1 VVTVPWVKLD
11 DKLPMSVKV
20 RGLADPEARGDRATA
35 QRNEALG
42 HWTQL
47 LAWVGAER
55 TDGFL
60 TADVAA
66 LYGTTASL
74 RRLLRGVFGRSALL
88 HSRGDLCP
96 CLEGRK
102 WPDGA
107 AYAIHDYLDR
117 NPSRAENDVA
127 KAQRRELRDR
137 ELREQVRRRDADQCR
152 YCGKA
157 VRWNDRRS
165 PEGGVLDHV
174 RPDIAAGADNLVVAC
189 RGCNTRKGKRSPEAA
204 GMRLRP
210 LPGPTTETRP
220 IYDGPTTET
229 RPIYDG
235 PTTDS
240 EPDLKPTTD
249 RTQNRSETGDRS
261 DAGRPPPRAD
271 PLSSAN
277 GTQTG
282 PWHAQNPTYDGV
294 SEQTRSAGTDGPGRD
309 GTGIPEVVDLAS
321 SARLGPPGTRRTPAN
336 PNPYLRSALTGPQP
350 EEHAGHPAEDQP

>member
-1 VVTVPWVKLD
+1 MPWVKLD

-60 TADVAA
+60 TADVATM
-66 LYGTTASL
+66 YGTASSL
-74 RRLLRGVFGRSALL
+74 NRLLRGVFGRAALL
-88 HSRGDLCP
+88 HRRGDSCG
-96 CLEGRK
+96 CLEGRR

-137 ELREQVRRRDADQCR
+137 ELREQVRRRDADCCR

-165 PEGGVLDHV
+165 ADGGVLDHV
-174 RPDIAAGADNLVVAC
+174 RPDIAAGADNLVVCC
-189 RGCNTRKGKRSPEAA
+189 RGCNTRKGRRTPEAA
-204 GMRLRP
+204 GMRLQP
-210 LPGPTTETRP
+210 LPRSTTGWAP
-220 IYDGPTTET
+220 IYDGSA
-229 RPIYDG
+229 
-235 PTTDS
+235 TDS
-240 EPDLKPTTD
+240 EPTSDPTTD
-249 RTQNRSETGDRS
+249 PTQNRSETGGRS
-261 DAGRPPPRAD
+261 VVGLPPPRAA
-271 PLSSAN
+271 PPSSENSTPSRPQPASE
-277 GTQTG
+277 
-282 PWHAQNPTYDGV
+282 PTYDAV
-294 SEQTRSAGTDGPGRD
+294 SELTRSGATDGPGRD
-309 GTGIPEVVDLAS
+309 GTGIPTAVDPIPPGQ
-321 SARLGPPGTRRTPAN
+321 LGPPDTRRTPTN
-336 PNPYLRSALTGPQP
+336 PNPYLRSALTGPSP
-350 EEHAGHPAEDQP
+350 EEHAGHPLPEDDDDRRP